1 MSEIRTV
8 VDLFERAA
16 AERPQRA
23 MLRSRVGGSWQSQ
36 TFAQWRE
43 RSAAWAKGLIA
54 LGHQPGDRVL
64 LISNTCSDW
73 VVADMAILLAGGV
86 TVPIYQSSLADET
99 RYIAADSGAR
109 FAIVEDP
116 TQVEKL
122 LLSRAELPRLD
133 KVIYFKDL
141 AELDRPDAQGRR
153 RVALCDIPK
162 SDVQDWLLD
171 TTALGAS
178 GRAIGD
184 ETLRE
189 RAAAIDPAEAA
200 TIVYTS
206 GTTGR
211 PKGVVLSHKALVFE
225 VGTVVGALDVR
236 EDDSVLLFL
245 PLAHSFAKI
254 VYFMCIGVRTE
265 IIFPESIAT
274 LVRDLG
280 ESRPTVLPSVPRI
293 FEKVHARILQGAREN
308 GALKRRIF
316 EYALAIGH
324 EVSALQQHGKEPAGL
339 LLYKQK
345 LAQRLVFSKIQA
357 IFGGRL
363 RGCISGGAPLSKDLC
378 EFFHACGILILEG
391 YGLTENCA
399 AATINR
405 PDRYK
410 FGTVGRP
417 LDGVDLQ
424 IASDGEILMRGRNL
438 LTGYH
443 NDAAATSEALE
454 GGWFHTGD
462 IGEIDDDGF
471 LRITDRKKDII
482 VTAGGKNVAPQNI
495 ENHLKSSPFLSQV
508 LLYGD
513 RRKFL
518 SALLT
523 LDEEA
528 IRKWADDHAL
538 TYNSTAELTQNASV
552 YQLIESI
559 IAEKN
564 RTLASYETIKKFA
577 ILERDLT
584 VEDGELT
591 PSLKLR
597 RKEVTRKY
605 QDLLD
610 SFYSEH
616 Y

>member
-1 MSEIRTV
+1 MSDVLTV
-8 VDLFERAA
+8 VDLFEAA
-16 AERPQRA
+16 AAARPGRA
-23 MLRSRVGGSWQSQ
+23 MLRSRVDGAWQSLS
-36 TFAQWRE
+36 FAQWRDT
-43 RSAAWAKGLIA
+43 SAAWAKGLIA

-64 LISNTCSDW
+64 LISNTCREW
-73 VVADMAILLAGGV
+73 CIADIAILLAGGV
-86 TVPIYQSSLADET
+86 TVPVYQSSLADET
-99 RYIAADSGAR
+99 RYIADDSEAR

-116 TQVEKL
+116 LQIEKL
-122 LLSRAELPRLD
+122 LACKDQLPRLE

-141 AELDRPDAQGRR
+141 AVFEKPEPSGRR
-153 RVALCDIPK
+153 QVSL
-162 SDVQDWLLD
+162 SDVAAAGDWLLD
-171 TTALGAS
+171 RAGLVAQ
-178 GRAIGD
+178 GRDIADGD
-184 ETLRE
+184 LKA
-189 RAAAIDPAEAA
+189 RAAGINPGQPA

-211 PKGVVLSHKALVFE
+211 PKGVVLSHACCVFE
-225 VGTVVGALDVR
+225 VNTVVGALDVR

-245 PLAHSFAKI
+245 PLAHSFAK
-254 VYFMCIGVRTE
+254 VVFLMCIGVRTE
-265 IIFPESIAT
+265 LIFPESLQT
-274 LVRDLG
+274 LIRDLG
-280 ESRPTVLPSVPRI
+280 ESHPTVLPSVPRI
-293 FEKVHARILQGAREN
+293 FEKVHAKIIAGARAN
-308 GALKRRIF
+308 GMRQRIF
-316 EYALAIGH
+316 EYALSIGR
-324 EVSALQQHGKEPAGL
+324 EVSQLQQQGKEPTGL
-339 LLYKQK
+339 LLVKHK
-345 LAQRLVFSKIQA
+345 LAQRLVFVKIQA

-363 RGCISGGAPLSKDLC
+363 RGCISGGAPLSKELC
-378 EFFHACGILILEG
+378 EFFHACGLLILEG

-405 PDRYK
+405 PERYK

-417 LDGVDLQ
+417 LDGVELQ
-424 IASDGEILMRGRNL
+424 IAPDGEILMKGRNL

-443 NDAAATSEALE
+443 KDPEATALAME

-462 IGEIDDDGF
+462 IGEIDAEGF

-495 ENHLKSSPFLSQV
+495 ENHVKASPFISQV
-508 LLYGD
+508 LVYGD

-528 IRKWADDHAL
+528 IQQWATEHAL
-538 TYNSTAELTQNASV
+538 TYDSLAELTQNASV
-552 YQLIESI
+552 YKLIESV

-577 ILERDLT
+577 ILESDLSI
-584 VEDGELT
+584 EGGDLT

>member
-1 MSEIRTV
+1 MSEILTV

-16 AERPQRA
+16 AERPHRA
-23 MLRSRVGGSWQSQ
+23 MLRSRIGGSWQSL

-43 RSAAWAKGLIA
+43 MSAAWAKGLIA

-64 LISNTCSDW
+64 LISNTCREW
-73 VVADMAILLAGGV
+73 AIADMAILLAGGV
-86 TVPIYQSSLADET
+86 TVPVYQSSLAEET
-99 RYIAADSGAR
+99 RYIASDSGAR

-116 TQVEKL
+116 TQIEKL
-122 LLSRAELPRLD
+122 LMHRAELPGLE

-141 AELDRPDAQGRR
+141 AELERPDPQGRR
-153 RVALCDIPK
+153 RVALADIPR
-162 SDVQDWLLD
+162 SDVEGWLLD
-171 TTALGAS
+171 TPALTAAGRDAS
-178 GRAIGD
+178 ED
-184 ETLRE
+184 VLRQ
-189 RAAAIDPAEAA
+189 RAAGVAPNQAA

-211 PKGVVLSHKALVFE
+211 PKGVVLSHEALVFE
-225 VGTVVGALDVR
+225 VGTIVGALDVR

-274 LVRDLG
+274 LIRDLG
-280 ESRPTVLPSVPRI
+280 ESKPTVLPSVPRI
-293 FEKVHARILQGAREN
+293 FEKVHARILQGVRES
-308 GALKRRIF
+308 GAVKHRIF
-316 EYALAIGH
+316 DYALAIGH
-324 EVSALQQHGKEPAGL
+324 EVSQLQQKGKEPTGL
-339 LLYKQK
+339 LLYRQK
-345 LAQRLVFSKIQA
+345 LAQKLVFSKIQA

-378 EFFHACGILILEG
+378 EFFHACGIQILEG

-405 PDRYK
+405 PDRFK

-417 LDGVDLQ
+417 LDGVDLK
-424 IASDGEILMRGRNL
+424 IAPDGEILMRGRNL

-443 NDAAATSEALE
+443 KDPEATAQAMED
-454 GGWFHTGD
+454 GWFHTGD
-462 IGEIDDDGF
+462 IGEIDADGF

-508 LLYGD
+508 LVYGD

-528 IRKWADDHAL
+528 VKQWADEHAL
-538 TYNSTAELTQNASV
+538 TFNTTAELTQNASI
-552 YQLIESI
+552 YKLIESV